1 MPGLTNSRGDP
12 TGAIL
17 GVSNMVRGLL
27 NQFPTDRFAVVFDA
41 AGRNFRHELY
51 PEYKA
56 NRSKMP
62 DSLAAQ
68 IGKTYKLLR
77 ALGLPVIS
85 VAGVEADDVIGTI
98 ALAASAD
105 GVRTTIVSGDK
116 DLAQLVSAG
125 VRLIDTSKGKKGSD
139 GSFLC
144 MYEAQVMDRFGV
156 PPNRIAEYVYVVVV
170 TLPPSL
176 SPPLPSPPRP
186 FVFLCGTVESIGS
199 ECPHHPICTFHSAI
213 CHIVPQARTTS

>member
-27 NQFPTDRFAVVFDA
+27 NQFPTHRFAVVFDA

-62 DSLAAQ
+62 DSLSAQ
-68 IGKTYKLLR
+68 TGKTYKLLR

-98 ALAASAD
+98 AVAASAD

-116 DLAQLVSAG
+116 DLAQLVSTG
-125 VRLIDTSKGKKGSD
+125 VRLLDTSKGKKGSN

-144 MYEAQVMDRFGV
+144 MYEAQVTDRFGV
-156 PPNRIAEYVYVVVV
+156 PPNRIAEYVYVVGV
-170 TLPPSL
+170 TLPPSP
-176 SPPLPSPPRP
+176 SPPLPSLRRS
-186 FVFLCGTVESIGS
+186 FVIICGPVQSIGS
-199 ECPHHPICTFHSAI
+199 ECPHYPFCTSHSVICYIAS
-213 CHIVPQARTTS
+213 SSND